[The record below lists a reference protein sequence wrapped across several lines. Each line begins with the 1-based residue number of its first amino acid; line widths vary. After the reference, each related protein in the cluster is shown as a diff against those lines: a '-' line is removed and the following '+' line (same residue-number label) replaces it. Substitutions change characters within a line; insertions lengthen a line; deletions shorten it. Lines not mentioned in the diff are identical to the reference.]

1 MKSNILAAATCAAF
15 AATPLVSAQPM
26 PLIPNTGGMPAACPS
41 LEDMTATLKLAD
53 EREVIIG
60 LREDAKR
67 TNNRQCE
74 GYIKI
79 IETGLQQSL
88 LAVVSQQQSNVCSA
102 YAQPEVKS
110 ALAAT
115 ILVSFP
121 YHSAP
126 CSAFK

>member
-1 MKSNILAAATCAAF
+1 MKSSILAAATIAALAVTPI
-15 AATPLVSAQPM
+15 AAAQSM
-26 PLIPNTGGMPAACPS
+26 PLIPNTGGMPTACPT
-41 LEDMTATLKLAD
+41 LDDMTGTLKLAD
-53 EREVIIG
+53 QRNVIIG

-67 TNNRQCE
+67 TNDRQCE

-79 IETGLQQSL
+79 IEDGLQKSL

-115 ILVSFP
+115 ILVGFP
-121 YHSAP
+121 FQSAP